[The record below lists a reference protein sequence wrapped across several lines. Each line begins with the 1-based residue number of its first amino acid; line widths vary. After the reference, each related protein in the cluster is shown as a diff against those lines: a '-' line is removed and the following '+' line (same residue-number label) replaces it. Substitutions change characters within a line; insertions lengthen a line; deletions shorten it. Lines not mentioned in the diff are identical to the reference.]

1 MAANLQM
8 QLRGSSDTSWLDG
21 FVSPHES
28 MNRDFQIRFTA
39 GLLFLLT
46 VAACTFAWINF
57 QKEQGFQIPSDG
69 IWWLESRGHLT
80 ADKVEP
86 NGPGDKAGIR
96 EGDVLTA
103 VNGREVRT
111 TPALERQLYGVGVW
125 SKASYSVERQSVE
138 IDSDVILVPAD
149 RSLNNWLR
157 LIALIYLGIGI
168 YVLLRRW
175 TAPSST

>member
-1 MAANLQM
+1 MAAKLLTRSWGNPA
-8 QLRGSSDTSWLDG
+8 SSAQVA
-21 FVSPHES
+21 FVSPLGS
-28 MNRDFQIRFTA
+28 MNKDFQVRFTA

-69 IWWLESRGHLT
+69 IWWLESRGHLI

-96 EGDVLTA
+96 EGDVLTD

-157 LIALIYLGIGI
+157 LIALIYL
-168 YVLLRRW
+168 
-175 TAPSST
+175 